1 MRNDK
6 NGILLTALTALLV
19 FVIFASIRMAGARP
33 VSVRDEVTVG
43 FIYVGDESTPYT
55 ANFMRAT
62 EDLRQ
67 QYGASGEQ

>member
-43 FIYVGDESTPYT
+43 FIYVGD
-55 ANFMRAT
+55 
-62 EDLRQ
+62 DRQ
-67 QYGASGEQ
+67 IVHRFCRGQEVPEPKVD